1 MSELKKNFSAQAAK
15 GKDFPARV
23 KKSYDCLDSGDVI
36 VENDI
41 NDKNIIKNN

>member
-1 MSELKKNFSAQAAK
+1 MSELKKFSVRAAK

-23 KKSYDCLDSGDVI
+23 KKGYDCLDSGDVI
-36 VENDI
+36 FENDI